1 MSCSGGCASG
11 GMNNNLPEA
20 VLKAIEKHPCYNAEA
35 HDHARMHIPVAPKCN
50 IQCNYCN
57 RKYDCVN
64 ETRPGVTSSVL
75 NPAQAAEKFAYVKQ
89 EIDNLSVVGIAG
101 PGDALANWEETKES
115 IRLIKEKD
123 PEVVICLSTNGLM
136 LDKYKDEIIEA
147 GINHVTITINSINPK
162 IGAKIY
168 EFVRYD
174 GETLVGE
181 EAAEVL
187 QKNQLEGLEYLAS
200 KGVLVKVNMVMIK
213 GVNDYH
219 IPSVVKKV
227 KSLGAFVTN
236 IMPLIPAEGT
246 RFEDMPLVS
255 RKELNALRDKCSM
268 DMRQM
273 YHCQQCR
280 ADAIGKLTQDRS
292 LEFKDFTGSMPIE
305 KEKASIRVAVA
316 SKEGKLID
324 QHFGHVENFYIY
336 EYERT
341 GDSESVNF
349 IEKREIAKYCSG
361 VEECED
367 KEDVIKNVKETVK
380 DCKAILCVRIGYTP
394 KNSLKKYGIS
404 SIEMYDHVED
414 GVKKAVRG
422 LAI

>member
-11 GMNNNLPEA
+11 GTNSNLPEA
-20 VLKAIEKHPCYNAEA
+20 VMKAIEKHPCYNADA

-75 NPAQAAEKFAYVKQ
+75 SPAQAAEKFAYVKQ

-136 LDKYKDEIIEA
+136 LPKYKEELVEL
-147 GINHVTITINSINPK
+147 GINHVTITINSIKPK
-162 IGAKIY
+162 IGAQIY
-168 EFVRYD
+168 EFVRYE
-174 GETLVGE
+174 GETLTGE
-181 EAAEVL
+181 LAAETL
-187 QKNQLEGLEYLAS
+187 QNNQLEGLEYLAS

-213 GVNDYH
+213 GVNDFH
-219 IPSVVKKV
+219 IPAVVKKV

-255 RKELNALRDKCSM
+255 RVELDALRKKCQL

-273 YHCQQCR
+273 FHCQQCR

-292 LEFKDFTGSMPIE
+292 LEFKDFTTSTE
-305 KEKASIRVAVA
+305 KISSSIRVAVA
-316 SKEGKLID
+316 SKEGKIID

-336 EYERT
+336 EYTRE
-341 GDSESVNF
+341 GDTESVEF
-349 IEKREIAKYCSG
+349 IEKREISKYCSG
-361 VEECED
+361 EENCED
-367 KEDVIKNVKETVK
+367 KADVMAKIKEAVM
-380 DCKAILCVRIGYTP
+380 DCKAILCVRIGFAP

-404 SIEMYDHVED
+404 SIETYDLIED
-414 GVKKAVRG
+414 GVKKAAG
-422 LAI
+422 KLIF

>member
-1 MSCSGGCASG
+1 M
-11 GMNNNLPEA
+11 
-20 VLKAIEKHPCYNAEA
+20 
-35 HDHARMHIPVAPKCN
+35 
-50 IQCNYCN
+50 
-57 RKYDCVN
+57 
-64 ETRPGVTSSVL
+64 
-75 NPAQAAEKFAYVKQ
+75 QAAEKFVYVKQ
-89 EIDNLSVVGIAG
+89 EVDNLSVVGIAG

-115 IRLIKEKD
+115 VRLIKEKD

-136 LDKYKDEIIEA
+136 LPKYKDEILEA
-147 GINHVTITINSINPK
+147 GINHVTITINSISPK

-168 EFVRYD
+168 EFVRYE
-174 GETLVGE
+174 GETLTGE
-181 EAAEVL
+181 EAAEIL

-213 GVNDYH
+213 GVNDFH

-255 RKELNALRDKCSM
+255 RVELDALRKKCSM
-268 DMRQM
+268 DMKQM

-292 LEFKDFTGSMPIE
+292 LEFKDFAASTATE
-305 KEKASIRVAVA
+305 KMSSSIRVAVA
-316 SKEGKLID
+316 SKEGKIID

-336 EYERT
+336 EYSRS
-341 GDSESVNF
+341 GDDESVKF

-361 VEECED
+361 EESCED
-367 KEDVIKNVKETVK
+367 KGDIMQQIKDTVN
-380 DCKAILCVRIGYTP
+380 DCKAILCVRIGFAP
-394 KNSLKKYGIS
+394 KNALKRDGIS
-404 SIEMYDHVED
+404 SIEMYDLIED
-414 GVKKAVRG
+414 GVKKAVNK
-422 LAI
+422 LIF